1 MSESQIHT
9 IKEIAKRI
17 SNEDDR
23 RNKLA
28 HTIDELLGERQEV
41 LVAYVE
47 WAALGSGDAP
57 LDEVLT
63 NRKRVNRRLVDYA
76 ALGHFEIYQ
85 RIMDGKE
92 RRESIK
98 AIASEI
104 YPVISRTTDYFVEFN
119 DKYEG
124 ADGRD
129 SITPLSEDLSLIG
142 ESMASRIEKEDK
154 LLKEMS
160 DQVLLHKGN

>member
-9 IKEIAKRI
+9 IKEIAQKI
-17 SNEDDR
+17 SQEDDR
-23 RNKLA
+23 RSRLS
-28 HTIDELLGERQEV
+28 HTIKELLAERQEV
-41 LVAYVE
+41 LVGYCE
-47 WAALGSGDAP
+47 LAALEAGGSP
-57 LDEVLT
+57 LEKILGEL
-63 NRKRVNRRLVDYA
+63 KRFNQMLVDYT

-85 RIMDGKE
+85 RIMEGKE

-104 YPVISRTTDYFVEFN
+104 YPVIARTTDYFVEFN

-124 ADGRD
+124 ADDAD
-129 SITPLSEDLSLIG
+129 SIIPLSQDLSLLG

-154 LLKEMS
+154 LLREMS
-160 DQVLLHKGN
+160 NQVLNKKN

>member
-9 IKEIAKRI
+9 IKEIAQKI
-17 SNEDDR
+17 SQEDDR
-23 RNKLA
+23 RSRLS
-28 HTIDELLGERQEV
+28 HTINELLAERQEV
-41 LVAYVE
+41 LVGYCE
-47 WAALGSGDAP
+47 LAALEAGGSP
-57 LDEVLT
+57 LEKILDEL
-63 NRKRVNRRLVDYA
+63 KRFNQMLVDYT

-85 RIMDGKE
+85 RIMEGKE

-104 YPVISRTTDYFVEFN
+104 YPVIARTTDYFVEFN

-124 ADGRD
+124 ADDAD
-129 SITPLSEDLSLIG
+129 SIIPLSQDLSLLG

-154 LLKEMS
+154 LLREMS
-160 DQVLLHKGN
+160 NQVLNKKN

>member
-9 IKEIAKRI
+9 IKEIAQRI
-17 SNEDDR
+17 SKEDDR
-23 RNKLA
+23 RNKLS
-28 HTIDELLGERQEV
+28 HTIEELLDERQAV
-41 LVAYVE
+41 LVGYVE
-47 WAALGSGDAP
+47 LSALQSADAP
-57 LDEVLT
+57 IDEVLSKL
-63 NRKRVNRRLVDYA
+63 KRFNQLLVDYA

-92 RRESIK
+92 RRKSIK
-98 AIASEI
+98 AIADEI

-124 ADGRD
+124 ADRRD
-129 SITPLSEDLSLIG
+129 SILLLAEDLSLFG
-142 ESMASRIEKEDK
+142 EAMASRIEKEDK

-160 DQVLLHKGN
+160 NQILNHKKS

>member
-1 MSESQIHT
+1 MSESQIQT
-9 IKEIAKRI
+9 IKEIAQKI

-28 HTIDELLGERQEV
+28 HTINDLLGERQQV
-41 LVAYVE
+41 LAVYVE
-47 WAALGSGDAP
+47 LAALEASESP
-57 LDEVLT
+57 IDEILT
-63 NRKRVNRRLVDYA
+63 KLKRFNQMVVDYA

-104 YPVISRTTDYFVEFN
+104 YPVIARTTDYFVEFN

-129 SITPLSEDLSLIG
+129 SITPLSEDLSLFG
-142 ESMASRIEKEDK
+142 EVMASRIEKEDK
-154 LLKEMS
+154 LLREMS

>member
-9 IKEIAKRI
+9 IKEIAQKI
-17 SNEDDR
+17 SKEDDR
-23 RNKLA
+23 RSRLS
-28 HTIDELLGERQEV
+28 HTINELLAERQDV
-41 LVAYVE
+41 LVGYCE
-47 WAALGSGDAP
+47 LAALEAGGSP
-57 LDEVLT
+57 LEKILSEL
-63 NRKRVNRRLVDYA
+63 KRFNQMLVDYT

-85 RIMDGKE
+85 RIMEGKE

-124 ADGRD
+124 ADDAD
-129 SITPLSEDLSLIG
+129 SIIPLAQDLSLLG

-154 LLKEMS
+154 LLREMS
-160 DQVLLHKGN
+160 NQVLYRDN